1 MCTVLLPPGD
11 KPIAVNRYIISYM
24 FKTFVSLLFG
34 HSSYHH
40 AKARFLIV
48 DNAKRLEENPVV
60 FASATHVIAPCY
72 QQVQLSTRPSPL
84 QTRMAYLN
92 TFKLS
97 LWSGLKQRINTI
109 CALLCKYWTLHTRL
123 LFDPAINFLNS
134 YPFCLCTKSRYKLS
148 ESIFVK
154 MPAEAIL

>member
-1 MCTVLLPPGD
+1 MCSFAYDHKCIV
-11 KPIAVNRYIISYM
+11 KNV
-24 FKTFVSLLFG
+24 
-34 HSSYHH
+34 YHH

-48 DNAKRLEENPVV
+48 DNAKRLKENPVF

-72 QQVQLSTRPSPL
+72 QQLQLSTRQSPL
-84 QTRMAYLN
+84 QTRTAYLN
-92 TFKLS
+92 TFRLS
-97 LWSGLKQRINTI
+97 LWPGLKQTMSTI
-109 CALLCKYWTLHTRL
+109 FAVLCKYWPVHMRL

-148 ESIFVK
+148 ESIFVR